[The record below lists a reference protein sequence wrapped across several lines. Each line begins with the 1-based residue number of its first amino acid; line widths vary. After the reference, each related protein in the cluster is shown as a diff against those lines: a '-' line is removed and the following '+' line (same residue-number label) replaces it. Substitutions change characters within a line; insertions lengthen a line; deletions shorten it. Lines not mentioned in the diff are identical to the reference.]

1 MAHKLNFKPGTQ
13 RNRKLKANPDKYKL
27 SEGRPNISMS
37 DGIAPAFPL
46 VPHKRLNTSFQDIN
60 TQDYVVIPK
69 GRIVSCLLPF
79 IDADLNT
86 GAIGADGTAITINS
100 DDSYY
105 GVSKAIK
112 GLIVPANGGG
122 AVSYKYNAAD
132 ATTVPG
138 ATSGMVVEGEWLQV
152 PANAPIGCMEH
163 DVYQDVRGANLN
175 YDMRNKNWGVLSSQ
189 LIKIPAV
196 NIALLDEFLSSVD
209 GFAADG
215 SAPVAADIQS
225 NSSNYN
231 ASGTYGGYKAA
242 STKYAFFSY
251 ANDDGNDSNEGYGGQ
266 LLQSDALGNWV
277 AQKGIDFG
285 SAYTAGAYT
294 AGTSGTAETGSYVAG
309 SFTSSVAVRN
319 EQTAGRLLGVDFRY
333 EKDMLDVVQGPYD
346 QKVAGSQTLG
356 LPDFLYNFA
365 KDSIVGSGGDLAGT
379 LGGESYVGQDEAYA
393 IKAAVD
399 AGCFGYAWIQLNIR

>member
-27 SEGRPNISMS
+27 SDGRPNISMS

-46 VPHKRLNTSFQDIN
+46 VPHKRLGTSFQDVN

-69 GRIVSCLLPF
+69 GRIVSCLLPYTN
-79 IDADLNT
+79 DDLNT
-86 GAIGADGTAITINS
+86 GAIGADGNPITIKP

-105 GVSKAIK
+105 GVSKAVK

-122 AVSYKYNAAD
+122 DVSYKYNATD
-132 ATTVPG
+132 ALTVPG
-138 ATSGMVVEGEWLQV
+138 ASAVAGGMVTAGTFLEI

-163 DVYQDVRGANLN
+163 DVYQDIRGANLN

-189 LIKIPAV
+189 LIKIPSV
-196 NIALLDEFLSSVD
+196 NIEALDAFLGSSDAFATD
-209 GFAADG
+209 GTAP
-215 SAPVAADIQS
+215 SASELAS
-225 NSSNYN
+225 NNSNYN
-231 ASGTYGGYKAA
+231 ADTEYGGYKAV

-251 ANDDGNDSNEGYGGQ
+251 SNGTTGSDGYGGQ
-266 LLQSDALGNWV
+266 LLQADALGNWV
-277 AQKGIDFG
+277 AQAAV
-285 SAYTAGAYT
+285 STGAT
-294 AGTSGTAETGSYVAG
+294 GGTVLA
-309 SFTSSVAVRN
+309 RN
-319 EQTAGRLLGVDFRY
+319 EQTAGRLLGVDYRY

-356 LPDFLYNFA
+356 LPDFLYGFA
-365 KDSIVGSGGDLAGT
+365 KDALVGSGANLGGT
-379 LGGESYVGQDEAYA
+379 LGGVSYAGKDEAYA

>member
-27 SEGRPNISMS
+27 SDGRPNISMS

-46 VPHKRLNTSFQDIN
+46 VPHKRLGTSFQDVN

-69 GRIVSCLLPF
+69 GRIVSCLLPY
-79 IDADLNT
+79 INEDLNT
-86 GAIGADGTAITINS
+86 GVLGADGTAITVHS

-122 AVSYKYNAAD
+122 DVSYKYNAAD

-138 ATSGMVVEGEWLQV
+138 PTSGMVAKDTWLEV

-196 NIALLDEFLSSVD
+196 NISLLDTFLQSSD
-209 GFAADG
+209 GFAAAG
-215 SAPVAADIQS
+215 SAPAASELASDLA
-225 NSSNYN
+225 NYN
-231 ASGTYGGYKAA
+231 DDSEYGGYKAA
-242 STKYAFFSY
+242 SAKYAFFSY
-251 ANDDGNDSNEGYGGQ
+251 GGDDGYGGQ
-266 LLQSDALGNWV
+266 LLQSDALGNWIV
-277 AQKGIDFG
+277 QQGTDFG
-285 SAYTAGAYT
+285 ADYTP
-294 AGTSGTAETGSYVAG
+294 GTYVGGTGTYVAG
-309 SFTSSVAVRN
+309 SFANSTAVRN

-356 LPDFLYNFA
+356 LPDFLYGFA
-365 KDSIVGSGGDLAGT
+365 KDSIVGSGGNLAGT
-379 LGGESYVGQDEAYA
+379 LGGEDYAGKDEAYA
-393 IKAAVD
+393 VKAAVD